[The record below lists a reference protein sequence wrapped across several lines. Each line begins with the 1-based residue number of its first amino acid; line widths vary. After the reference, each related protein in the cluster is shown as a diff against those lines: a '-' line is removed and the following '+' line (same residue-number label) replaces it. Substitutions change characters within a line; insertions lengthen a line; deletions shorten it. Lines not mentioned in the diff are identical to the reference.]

1 MVRLAAVALICSG
14 FALCQDLQ
22 LAIPPVKTTVDIG
35 KQPVTITA
43 TGLVQENRN
52 GFKLNLSANLSDLQ
66 LHTGDL
72 LKEQLNR
79 SDACGERLTV
89 ERATLVPQAPS
100 AMLTAWVH
108 YERWACVKALGRK
121 MTKRLVAGNGTVP
134 VKLTPGVENGNQIT
148 LTPEVGKIEADG
160 SLGEVLQSPQ
170 VADKIRDKI
179 RDSILHAL
187 QKGTS
192 LEAALPPAAQSVAT
206 IRSTQ
211 FADGGSGA
219 LILEIAGEV
228 HVRPQDAQPFLDQ
241 LKHHSSATT
250 TN

>member
-1 MVRLAAVALICSG
+1 MRRFGTAVLFFSALA
-14 FALCQDLQ
+14 FAQQ
-22 LAIPPVKTTVDIG
+22 VAIPPVKTTVDVG

-43 TGLVQENRN
+43 TGVIEQNHN
-52 GFKLNLSANLSDLQ
+52 GFRLDLAANLSDLQ
-66 LHTGDL
+66 QHTGDV
-72 LKEQLNR
+72 LKDQLDR

-134 VKLTPGVENGNQIT
+134 VKLTPGVENGNQVT
-148 LTPEVGKIEADG
+148 LTPEVGRIEADG

-179 RDSILHAL
+179 RDSILRAL
-187 QKGTS
+187 QKGS
-192 LEAALPPAAQSVAT
+192 CLEAALPPAAQSVAT

-219 LILEIAGEV
+219 LILKIAGEV
-228 HVRPQDAQPFLDQ
+228 HVSPQDVQPFLDQ
-241 LKHHSSATT
+241 IRHHSSATT